1 MSDPASGAGGY
12 MLAKWL
18 WPIAKVLGVP
28 AAGLVG
34 AMLVAAF
41 DPAEAVPDPRQ
52 RRKLLAVQYVSAL
65 VTCFLFTKP
74 LVRWLDFKCEWFDL
88 QGASIE
94 GWLEIGLPIA
104 FILGALSIGFVGA
117 LAKLR
122 VILRDRAADAVAKR
136 FGIDE

>member
-34 AMLVAAF
+34 ALLVAAF
-41 DPAEAVPDPRQ
+41 DPAEVIADPKQ
-52 RRKLLAVQYVSAL
+52 RRKLITVQYVSAS
-65 VTCFLFTKP
+65 VVCFLFTNP
-74 LVRWLDFKCEWFDL
+74 LVRWLDFKCDWFDL
-88 QGASIE
+88 AGASIE
-94 GWLEIGLPIA
+94 QWLEIGLPTA
-104 FILGALSIGFVGA
+104 FVLGALSIGFIGA

-136 FGIDE
+136 LGIDE